1 MEYTHPIPTTL
12 SPEDL
17 LEAFYGC
24 LESSDDGFLVVDRN
38 GNIAYINKA
47 YADYLNR
54 DPSSL
59 LGMPVETVI
68 DTSKMREAAQNP
80 YYEAEHNVIH
90 RASLKQYR
98 DGERHV
104 IVNRSNVS
112 LNGKPVAGVGQVK
125 FVRETLRLSSSL
137 NDIYDELSYYK
148 DELIRLS
155 AERYSFQNILGH
167 SQKILAAK
175 NTALRTLNNDFPVLI
190 QGETGTGKE
199 VFANAI
205 HYAGKRK
212 GKPLIHVNCAAI
224 PSELLESELFG
235 YDAGAFTGASRYG
248 KKGKFELADGGTL
261 FLDEIGDMPLPM
273 QAKLLRVLQQ
283 GEVEH
288 VGGTKTIP
296 VDVRIIAATNQNL
309 PLAVKEKRFRE
320 DLYYRLNVIPL
331 YLPPLRQRMEDL
343 DDYIDAFL
351 ENLNRDNHTAVRITP
366 SARSKL
372 ARYQWPGNIR
382 ELQNVIS
389 RSYAMRKGNII
400 SSVRLFPAGHT
411 FSEGTGGRSLESLMC
426 ESEREILREALRRN
440 SGNISRSAEELGIHR
455 VTFYK
460 KMEKLGLSRSG
471 DKKK

>member
-1 MEYTHPIPTTL
+1 M
-12 SPEDL
+12 
-17 LEAFYGC
+17 
-24 LESSDDGFLVVDRN
+24 
-38 GNIAYINKA
+38 
-47 YADYLNR
+47 
-54 DPSSL
+54 
-59 LGMPVETVI
+59 
-68 DTSKMREAAQNP
+68 
-80 YYEAEHNVIH
+80 
-90 RASLKQYR
+90 
-98 DGERHV
+98 
-104 IVNRSNVS
+104 
-112 LNGKPVAGVGQVK
+112 
-125 FVRETLRLSSSL
+125 
-137 NDIYDELSYYK
+137 
-148 DELIRLS
+148 
-155 AERYSFQNILGH
+155 
-167 SQKILAAK
+167 
-175 NTALRTLNNDFPVLI
+175 
-190 QGETGTGKE
+190 
-199 VFANAI
+199 
-205 HYAGKRK
+205 
-212 GKPLIHVNCAAI
+212 
-224 PSELLESELFG
+224 
-235 YDAGAFTGASRYG
+235 
-248 KKGKFELADGGTL
+248 
-261 FLDEIGDMPLPM
+261 
-273 QAKLLRVLQQ
+273 
-283 GEVEH
+283 EH